1 LLAAVIDMQR
11 TPSTPSHSSFA
22 DREPDVG
29 EDRLGKPQRLPEDDD
44 DAVDER
50 EVGVAHRVNPL
61 PLREIEEEE
70 LSEADIMEELDL
82 DELDANDLVR
92 MKGPDA

>member
-1 LLAAVIDMQR
+1 MQR

-29 EDRLGKPQRLPEDDD
+29 EDRLGKPQRLLDDEDE
-44 DAVDER
+44 DEAAD
-50 EVGVAHRVNPL
+50 EGELGVAHRVNPL
-61 PLREIEEEE
+61 PLREVEEEE

-82 DELDANDLVR
+82 EELDADDLAR
-92 MKGPDA
+92 MDGPDA